1 MYVTMRTKLLGAM
14 TVLAA
19 LALAPAA
26 LAETDTTQLT
36 VNAGTL
42 DYTTPFSA
50 GNFPTTTLTGTPLS
64 LHADA
69 NQWVVTDA
77 RGSVDNGWN
86 VTIAASQFSAGGGKT
101 LPLGSLALTAPP
113 NASSDAGNSSAAPS
127 SLTPGSP
134 IDDGSTQKLAS
145 AAAGDGLGQ
154 WTFGSSG
161 NALTLTVPSNTQTG
175 TYVSTITTTLA
186 TGP

>member
-1 MYVTMRTKLLGAM
+1 MRTKLVACF

-19 LALAPAA
+19 LALAPVAA
-26 LAETDTTQLT
+26 AETDTTQLT
-36 VNAGTL
+36 LDAGTL

-50 GNFPTTTLTGTPLS
+50 GNFPTTTLTGTPLT

-101 LPLGSLALTAPP
+101 LPLGSLALSAPP
-113 NASSDAGNSSAAPS
+113 TATTDPGNTSGAPS
-127 SLTPGSP
+127 SLTPASP
-134 IDDGSTQKLAS
+134 IDDGSTQKLVS
-145 AAAGDGLGQ
+145 AAAGDGMGQ
-154 WTFGSSG
+154 WTFASS
-161 NALTLTVPSNTQTG
+161 NSALTLTVPSNTQTG